1 MTFIAINSAV
11 EGSLRLDWGYICKC
25 VQFRAAS
32 ELSVAGS
39 EAGGRFSD
47 DEAARSSIG
56 DGHFSCS
63 SVFSEFG
70 YVAQHLEEQNPGV
83 ALARCLLTL
92 SSFPGQPYMI

>member
-1 MTFIAINSAV
+1 MRFILTI
-11 EGSLRLDWGYICKC
+11 

-39 EAGGRFSD
+39 EAGNRFSD
-47 DEAARSSIG
+47 DEAGRSSIG

-70 YVAQHLEEQNPGV
+70 YVAQHLEELNPSIAHARCFLFPHARHASMH
-83 ALARCLLTL
+83 ALASWGTEQYTG
-92 SSFPGQPYMI
+92 S